1 MVDQWLGLCASTA
14 VGTTS
19 IPSQGT
25 WIPPAAKKTEK
36 HALGCSRGKEDENGK
51 NRFKF

>member
-1 MVDQWLGLCASTA
+1 MVGQWLGLCASTA
-14 VGTTS
+14 VGTSS

-25 WIPPAAKKTEK
+25 WIPQVAKKPEK
-36 HALGCSRGKEDENGK
+36 HALDCSRGKEEEDGK